1 MRYLKGMA
9 LRFGSVFSLVMELT
23 LEDVMTESFRGN
35 RLLHLE
41 RLNPTYEEAY
51 HSAQCFGY
59 GFIFLLFSFLMAL
72 VNVVIGDTEQASLYW
87 ILANLFFTVGA
98 SMVAIGL
105 IRLRRIKSA

>member
-1 MRYLKGMA
+1 MA
-9 LRFGSVFSLVMELT
+9 LFLGFIVKAVLGNRGEILSISLWDSRTPHLKRLSLVYGK
-23 LEDVMTESFRGN
+23 VYR
-35 RLLHLE
+35 
-41 RLNPTYEEAY
+41 
-51 HSAQCFGY
+51 SAQSFGY
-59 GFIFLLFSFLMAL
+59 GFTFLLFSFLMAL